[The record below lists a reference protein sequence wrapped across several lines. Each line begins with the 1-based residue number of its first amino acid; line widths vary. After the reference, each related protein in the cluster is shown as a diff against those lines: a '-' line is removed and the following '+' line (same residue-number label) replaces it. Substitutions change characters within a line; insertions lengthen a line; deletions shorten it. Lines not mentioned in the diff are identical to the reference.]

1 LLPGKGFRPMWMLNQ
16 VVPLS
21 EDGQGGHYFIRF
33 SIKYEVLE
41 NNGLYIDIDN
51 QFILVY

>member
-1 LLPGKGFRPMWMLNQ
+1 MWMLNQ

-41 NNGLYIDIDN
+41 NNGLYIDIDTSLFESTN
-51 QFILVY
+51 THA